1 MIRNAYLA
9 RLEMESIDNITLNFS
24 DQNIL
29 ILNISLGIIMFG
41 VSLKLTPNDFRMV
54 LANPLGTFVGVLSQF
69 VVLPILTFII
79 IWILEPRPSF
89 ALGMMMVAACP
100 GGNISN
106 FFSALAKGN
115 IALSVSLT
123 AISSV
128 LAIFMTPINLA
139 FWASMYEPT
148 SQLLTEVS
156 LDFWGVLETIVI
168 ILGIPLILGMTFR
181 HKFPRIAEKLHP
193 YMHFGSILIFA
204 AIVILAFAANIDIF
218 LNYIYLVVL
227 LVFLH
232 NAIALISGYQLG
244 RLFGL
249 NEPDRRSLAIETGIQ
264 NSGLGLL
271 LIFAFFD
278 GLGGM
283 AIVAAWWGI
292 WHIVA
297 GMSISYYWNYR
308 VSTATAK

>member
-1 MIRNAYLA
+1 
-9 RLEMESIDNITLNFS
+9 
-24 DQNIL
+24 
-29 ILNISLGIIMFG
+29 MFG
-41 VSLKLTPNDFRMV
+41 VSLKLTPDDFKMV

-69 VVLPILTFII
+69 VVLPVLTFII

-139 FWASMYEPT
+139 FWAGMYEPT
-148 SQLLTEVS
+148 SQLLTDIS
-156 LDFWGVLETIVI
+156 LDYWGVFETIVI

-181 HKFPRIAEKLHP
+181 HKFPKLSEKLHP
-193 YMHFGSILIFA
+193 YMHYGSILIFA
-204 AIVILAFAANIDIF
+204 AIVILAFTANIDIF
-218 LNYIYLVVL
+218 LNYIYLVVF
-227 LVFLH
+227 LVFVH
-232 NAIALISGYQLG
+232 NAVALLSGYQLG
-244 RLFGL
+244 KLFKL

-264 NSGLGLL
+264 NSGLGLV

-297 GMSISYYWNYR
+297 GMSVSYFWNYR
-308 VSTATAK
+308 VSTVTAK

>member
-1 MIRNAYLA
+1 MTRKAYLA
-9 RLEMESIDNITLNFS
+9 GLEMESIDNVTLNFS
-24 DQNIL
+24 DQNIFL
-29 ILNISLGIIMFG
+29 LNISLGIIMFG
-41 VSLKLTPNDFRMV
+41 VSLKLTPDDFKMV

-69 VVLPILTFII
+69 VVLPVLTFII

-139 FWASMYEPT
+139 FWAGMYEPT
-148 SQLLTEVS
+148 SQLLTDIS
-156 LDFWGVLETIVI
+156 LDYWGVFETIVI

-181 HKFPRIAEKLHP
+181 HKFPKLSEKLHP
-193 YMHFGSILIFA
+193 YMHYGSILIFA
-204 AIVILAFAANIDIF
+204 AIVILAFTANIDIF
-218 LNYIYLVVL
+218 LNYIYLVVF
-227 LVFLH
+227 LVFVH
-232 NAIALISGYQLG
+232 NAVALLSGYQLG
-244 RLFGL
+244 KLFKL

-264 NSGLGLL
+264 NSGLGLV

-297 GMSISYYWNYR
+297 GMSVSYFWNYR
-308 VSTATAK
+308 VSTVTAK